1 MTKRIII
8 LILFFSILSQL
19 VIVDDLK
26 ANTAE
31 QRLIEVEKQLQAVA
45 NQIKQYEGEK
55 TNLEKA
61 ILSNDSA
68 LNQVNSELAEVQA
81 RLVKA
86 EEALAEALAGY
97 DQSLENLAAVQQN
110 IIQEQTKLGKIK
122 NEITDVKDELF
133 ETQKNLNL
141 AKEDLQEQAVELY
154 INGVMSPSTALFID
168 LNELSDFLAALGYAS
183 SIVDSAYEIV
193 EQLNAFERLAE
204 TQTEFLTIREEERE
218 TSITNLQEEE
228 EKKNQ
233 ISIEAEEF
241 ADDVERKKNIVESE
255 KRQVENKKARVLAE
269 RQKAQ
274 KLLNQANQQLEK
286 LDKEHADLEKL
297 EDAIQADIDRLM
309 SVGGVAP
316 GKLSWPITGS
326 YVSSGYKWRRLGGTT
341 SFHGAI
347 DIPSSTGTP
356 IKAAAGGVVIV
367 ARYYGAA
374 GRTVFIDHGG
384 GMTTLYFHMNK
395 IYVSVG
401 QTVVTGD
408 VIGSVGTT
416 GRTTG
421 PHLHFEV
428 RLKNPSSVNCSR
440 PYLDPTSRG
449 RMNPYCFLDG

>member
-1 MTKRIII
+1 MNKRIII
-8 LILFFSILSQL
+8 PILFFSLLSQIVL
-19 VIVDDLK
+19 VDDLN

-31 QRLIEVEKQLQAVA
+31 ERLIEVEKQLQAVA
-45 NQIKQYEGEK
+45 NQIKQYQGEK
-55 TNLEKA
+55 TNLEKD
-61 ILSNDSA
+61 ILANDAA
-68 LNQVNSELAEVQA
+68 LNQVNNELNQVQA
-81 RLVKA
+81 RLVQA
-86 EEALAEALAGY
+86 EEALEEALAGY

-122 NEITDVKDELF
+122 NEITDVKEDLF
-133 ETQKNLNL
+133 ETQKSLNI
-141 AKEDLQEQAVELY
+141 AKDDLQEQAIELY
-154 INGVMSPSTALFID
+154 INGVMSPTTALFID

-183 SIVDSAYEIV
+183 TIVDSAYEIV

-204 TQTEFLTIREEERE
+204 TQTEFLTVREVERE

-241 ADDVERKKNIVESE
+241 ADDVETKKNIVESE
-255 KRQVENKKARVLAE
+255 KQQVENKKAKVLSE
-269 RQKAQ
+269 RRNAQ
-274 KLLNQANQQLEK
+274 SLLNQANNQLEK

-347 DIPSSTGTP
+347 DIPSNTGTP
-356 IKAAAGGVVIV
+356 IKAAAGGVIIV

-374 GRTVFIDHGG
+374 GRSVFIDHGG
-384 GMTTLYFHMNK
+384 GMTTLYFHMNT

-408 VIGSVGTT
+408 TIGSVGTT

-428 RLKNPSSVNCSR
+428 RLKNPSSVGCSL

-449 RMNPYCFLDG
+449 RMNPYCFLD

>member
-1 MTKRIII
+1 MSKRIII
-8 LILFFSILSQL
+8 FVLFFSLISQL
-19 VIVDDLK
+19 VLIDELN

-68 LNQVNSELAEVQA
+68 LNQVNSELSQVQA
-81 RLVKA
+81 RLVQA
-86 EEALAEALAGY
+86 EAALEEALAGY
-97 DQSLENLAAVQQN
+97 DQSLENLASVQQN

-122 NEITDVKDELF
+122 NEITNVKDELF
-133 ETQKNLNL
+133 ETQKNLNI
-141 AKEDLQEQAVELY
+141 AKDDLQKQAVELY

-204 TQTEFLTIREEERE
+204 TQTEFLTIREVERE

-233 ISIEAEEF
+233 ISIQAEEF

-255 KRQVENKKARVLAE
+255 KRQVENKKAKVLSE

-401 QTVVTGD
+401 QTIVTGD

>member
-1 MTKRIII
+1 MSKRIII

-68 LNQVNSELAEVQA
+68 LKQVNSELAQVQA

-86 EEALAEALAGY
+86 EEALEEALAGY

-241 ADDVERKKNIVESE
+241 ADDVEMKKNIVESE

>member
-1 MTKRIII
+1 MSKRIII

-68 LNQVNSELAEVQA
+68 LKQVNSELAQVQA
-81 RLVKA
+81 RLVQA

-122 NEITDVKDELF
+122 NEITDVKEELI
-133 ETQKNLNL
+133 ETQKNLNF

-204 TQTEFLTIREEERE
+204 TQTEFLTVREVERQ
-218 TSITNLQEEE
+218 TSIENLQEEE

-241 ADDVERKKNIVESE
+241 ADDVEKKKNIVESE
-255 KRQVENKKARVLAE
+255 KQQVENKKARVLSE

-384 GMTTLYFHMNK
+384 GMTTLYFHMNR

>member
-1 MTKRIII
+1 MSRRIII
-8 LILFFSILSQL
+8 PILFFSLLTQIVL
-19 VIVDDLK
+19 VEDLT

-31 QRLIEVEKQLQAVA
+31 ERLIEVEKQLQAVA

-55 TNLEKA
+55 TNLEKN
-61 ILSNDSA
+61 ILANDTA
-68 LNQVNSELAEVQA
+68 LNQVNRELAEVQT

-86 EEALAEALAGY
+86 EEELEKALAGY

-122 NEITDVKDELF
+122 NEITDVKEDLF
-133 ETQKNLNL
+133 ETQKSLNI

-168 LNELSDFLAALGYAS
+168 LNELSEFLAALGYAS

-193 EQLNAFERLAE
+193 EQLNAFERLSE
-204 TQTEFLTIREEERE
+204 TQTEFLTVREEERE

-228 EKKNQ
+228 EKKNK

-241 ADDVERKKNIVESE
+241 ADDVETKKNIVESE
-255 KRQVENKKARVLAE
+255 KLQVENKKASVLAE
-269 RQKAQ
+269 RRNAQ
-274 KLLNQANQQLEK
+274 NLLNQANKQLEK

-408 VIGSVGTT
+408 TIGSVGTT

-428 RLKNPSSVNCSR
+428 RLKNPSSVECSL

-449 RMNPYCFLDG
+449 RMNPYCFLD